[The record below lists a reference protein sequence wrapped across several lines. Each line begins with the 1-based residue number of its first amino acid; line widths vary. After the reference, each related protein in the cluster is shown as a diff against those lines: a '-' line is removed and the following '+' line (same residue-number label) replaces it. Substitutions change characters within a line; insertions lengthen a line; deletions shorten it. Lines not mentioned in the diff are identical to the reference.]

1 MLVQQLLP
9 RICPHCEGSGCPDCE
24 GSGRLGRCVIES
36 WIGTS
41 RALAEAIET
50 GAPAARLDRLA
61 RQRRI
66 PGMAERLQ
74 QRLRSGEIAQED
86 AERAAPLAP

>member
-1 MLVQQLLP
+1 MPRHSAADHREVTSTQLVA
-9 RICPHCEGSGCPDCE
+9 
-24 GSGRLGRCVIES
+24 V
-36 WIGTS
+36 
-41 RALAEAIET
+41 ALAEAIET

-74 QRLRSGEIAQED
+74 QRLRSGEMDAATPGLLAALRANAADQIAIDQPTY
-86 AERAAPLAP
+86 APEPR